1 MIPLSVT
8 GRDRYLVHH
17 CCVCSKGENAVSIV
31 RAGILGATGYTA
43 VELLKIL
50 LRHPLVEVVLATSR
64 QDHGKPLSEVHPLLA
79 GRTSL
84 QLENFEAAAA
94 TKACD
99 VVFSCLPHAASATSV
114 QPLVDAGIHVIDFSA
129 DYRLNDVAT
138 YETWYGGEHPD
149 PTRVG
154 QVPYGLPELFADEI
168 TNAKLVANPGC
179 FPTSAILPLAPLL
192 LHEQIQPQGIIV
204 DAKTGVTGAGRTPK
218 QATLFPECNESIAAY
233 AVGTHRHGPEIR
245 QILSRRTGV
254 DTDLI
259 FIPHLVPMD
268 RGILSTIYA
277 RPMRGVSAEQV
288 MECWREFYEGQPFI
302 RVVDHLPATKF
313 TSDTNYCD
321 LAARDVE
328 GTLVLIASIDNL
340 GKGASGAAVQNLNQV
355 MGWDA
360 TLGF

>member
-1 MIPLSVT
+1 
-8 GRDRYLVHH
+8 
-17 CCVCSKGENAVSIV
+17 VSTV

-64 QDHGKPLSEVHPLLA
+64 QDHGKPLAEVHPTLA
-79 GRTSL
+79 GRTNL
-84 QLENFEAAAA
+84 RLGPFEATAA
-94 TKACD
+94 TAACD
-99 VVFSCLPHAASATSV
+99 VVFSCLPHAASASSV
-114 QPLVDAGIHVIDFSA
+114 RPLVDAGIHVIDFSA

-138 YETWYGGEHPD
+138 YHTWYGGKHPD

-154 QVPYGLPELFADEI
+154 HVPYGLPELFADQI
-168 TNAKLVANPGC
+168 AHAKLVANPGC
-179 FPTSAILPLAPLL
+179 FPTSAILPLAPLI
-192 LHEQIQPQGIIV
+192 LHEQIRPQGIIV
-204 DAKTGVTGAGRTPK
+204 DSKSGLTGAGRSPK
-218 QATLFPECNESIAAY
+218 LATMYAECNESIAAY

-254 DTDLI
+254 DTDVL
-259 FIPHLVPMD
+259 FVPHLVPMD

-277 RPMRGVSAEQV
+277 QPMNGSSAKQV
-288 MECWREFYEGQPFI
+288 LECWREFYKDAPFI

-313 TSDTNYCD
+313 TSGTNYCD
-321 LAARDVE
+321 MTARDVE
-328 GTLVLIASIDNL
+328 GTLVLISAIDNL
-340 GKGASGAAVQNLNQV
+340 MKGASGAAVQNLNQV